1 MFILTLNT
9 IICICLLLII
19 NFILSKTKILIDRP
33 NFAHHK
39 HKHKDIIPL
48 SGGIYFFFS
57 LIFLSFY
64 NYLEIKILFYIAPFL
79 MIGILADIREKFS
92 PKIRLISQIFF
103 FLILVNFN
111 EVKISSIDL
120 ILFDELLENN
130 LFNIFFVIFCL
141 VTVLNGHNFMDG
153 LNSLVIGNFVLILLS
168 IYFIEIHLYPNT
180 FEFKSILQSLII
192 ICLVFFLFN
201 AFSKCFLGD
210 NGIYVFSIFIS
221 LLIISYIEFSNGL
234 ISPLLAAVFLWY
246 AAFENLFSI
255 LRRIK
260 RNKTVSNSDRL
271 HLHSLIKNFLNLKF
285 KNKYSEQ
292 IINTFSGLLINLFML
307 PNFILGVLWH
317 NSSTKLMILIIVQ
330 VILYVFIYNKLLKLK
345 Y

>member
-9 IICICLLLII
+9 IICICLLLVI
-19 NFILSKTKILIDRP
+19 NSILSKTKILIDNP
-33 NFAHHK
+33 DFAHHK

-48 SGGIYFFFS
+48 SGGIYFFLS

-64 NYLEIKILFYIAPFL
+64 NFFEIKILFYILPFL
-79 MIGILADIREKFS
+79 IIGILADIKEKFS

-103 FLILVNFN
+103 FFILVNFN
-111 EVKISSIDL
+111 EVKVSSIDL
-120 ILFDELLENN
+120 IFFDELLENN
-130 LFNIFFVIFCL
+130 FINLFFVIFCL

-153 LNSLVIGNFVLILLS
+153 LNSLVIGNFILILLS
-168 IYFIEIHLYPNT
+168 ICFIDFYLYPNAI
-180 FEFKSILQSLII
+180 EFKSILQNLII

-201 AFSKCFLGD
+201 AFNKCFLGD

-221 LLIISYIEFSNGL
+221 LLIISFIEFSNGK

-260 RNKTVSNSDRL
+260 RKKAVSNSDRL
-271 HLHSLIKNFLNLKF
+271 HLHSLIKNFLNFKF
-285 KNKYSEQ
+285 KNKYNDQ
-292 IINTFSGLLINLFML
+292 IINTFSGILINFFML
-307 PNFILGVLWH
+307 PNFVLGILWH
-317 NSSTKLMILIIVQ
+317 DNSTKLTVLIIAQ
-330 VILYVFIYNKLLKLK
+330 VILYIFIYIKLLKLK

>member
-130 LFNIFFVIFCL
+130 LFNIFL
-141 VTVLNGHNFMDG
+141 
-153 LNSLVIGNFVLILLS
+153 
-168 IYFIEIHLYPNT
+168 
-180 FEFKSILQSLII
+180 
-192 ICLVFFLFN
+192 
-201 AFSKCFLGD
+201 
-210 NGIYVFSIFIS
+210 
-221 LLIISYIEFSNGL
+221 
-234 ISPLLAAVFLWY
+234 
-246 AAFENLFSI
+246 
-255 LRRIK
+255 
-260 RNKTVSNSDRL
+260 
-271 HLHSLIKNFLNLKF
+271 
-285 KNKYSEQ
+285 
-292 IINTFSGLLINLFML
+292 
-307 PNFILGVLWH
+307 
-317 NSSTKLMILIIVQ
+317 
-330 VILYVFIYNKLLKLK
+330 
-345 Y
+345 